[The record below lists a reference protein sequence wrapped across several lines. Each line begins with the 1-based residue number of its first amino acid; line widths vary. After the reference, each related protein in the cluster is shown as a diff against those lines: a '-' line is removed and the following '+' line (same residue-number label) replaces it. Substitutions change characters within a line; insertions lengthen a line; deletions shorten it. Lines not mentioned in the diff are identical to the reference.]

1 MRRGQMH
8 DRRVEI
14 EVEAVKATLHSG
26 LHVGRLKVTGED
38 KTVLRLARIAA
49 AMVVLAVI
57 AFVIVGIGL
66 KFLGS

>member
-14 EVEAVKATLHSG
+14 EVEALKATLYSG
-26 LHVGRLKVTGED
+26 LRVGRLKVAGED

-49 AMVVLAVI
+49 AMFVLAVI

-66 KFLGS
+66 KLLGS